1 MQFKGHPDTGGNA
14 SPEHLHV
21 LEDPLIPGGGDAEV
35 PLEECV
41 QAMQEEVHA

>member
-1 MQFKGHPDTGGNA
+1 MQFEGHPDSRSDA

-35 PLEECV
+35 TLEEGV
-41 QAMQEEVHA
+41 QAVQEWF